1 MEAVT
6 SNIVISETLPN
17 LRINLCKS
25 TPLNWRVSIAEAL
38 FNPFILL
45 GSILTCQ
52 KFGEKYVF
60 QSVMGAISLIGS
72 FPTQSELMTTAGRTF
87 LISAPTVGS
96 KLTNQISPRFGI
108 SGLIVNDV
116 TCH

>member
-1 MEAVT
+1 MEAII
-6 SNIVISETLPN
+6 SSIVISETLPN

-25 TPLNWRVSIAEAL
+25 APLSWRVSIAESL
-38 FNPFILL
+38 FNLLILL

-52 KFGEKYVF
+52 KFDEKYVF
-60 QSVMGAISLIGS
+60 QSVIGAISLIGS

-96 KLTNQISPRFGI
+96 KLTNQISPRFGR